1 MQNEPLASE
10 QIKTT
15 LENSVNWFLAEKLAD
30 ASTIIA
36 TSKYLTSNNLL
47 VYLTRCNVAEEAVPR
62 VKVQVLQ
69 RVPGGVHE
77 TGYQLFGDHRLTKYQ
92 NDMIFGKNAAASVE
106 NPQSSPVTQSEAEQL
121 VELINSLQG
130 ARQTI

>member
-10 QIKTT
+10 EIKTT

-69 RVPGGVHE
+69 RVTGGVHE

-92 NDMIFGKNAAASVE
+92 NDMIFGKTAGQSLE
-106 NPQSSPVTQSEAEQL
+106 NSESTPVTQSEAEQMIQ
-121 VELINSLQG
+121 LINSLQG